1 MNASDFFAQGAGQ
14 LCKVSSK
21 IILKIAGIKK
31 PGYFLI
37 TRRKM
42 SPAPDAWASCKLCL
56 RPASLKCSSS

>member
-21 IILKIAGIKK
+21 ITLKIAGIKK

-42 SPAPDAWASCKLCL
+42 SPYPGCMGEQQTLLAT
-56 RPASLKCSSS
+56 SLVETQQQ